1 MLIRGS
7 FLDLIARWPCRT
19 VLVSSIHSRQ
29 WSSYYCVGYI
39 RRLYLAF
46 YSSCDYVNFYVC
58 HPSCCMML
66 VEVRYV
72 LDEVLKYFNV
82 ISFQKNMRK
91 ALWQILASEQVLIDR
106 AFYSLLN
113 DTGFS

>member
-1 MLIRGS
+1 
-7 FLDLIARWPCRT
+7 
-19 VLVSSIHSRQ
+19 
-29 WSSYYCVGYI
+29 
-39 RRLYLAF
+39 
-46 YSSCDYVNFYVC
+46 
-58 HPSCCMML
+58 MML